1 MIIYI
6 YVYIYIQ
13 SVYIYIYQY
22 ISKNKS
28 LLLYNGN
35 MISIP
40 NKMNNKMNII
50 YNYLS
55 RVLQL
60 FPKHPITDYL
70 LTAGSELQWRMG
82 SFKSCVETAP
92 CPWM

>member
-13 SVYIYIYQY
+13 SIYIYIYQY

-28 LLLYNGN
+28 FLLYNGN

-55 RVLQL
+55 G
-60 FPKHPITDYL
+60 
-70 LTAGSELQWRMG
+70 GS
-82 SFKSCVETAP
+82 SIIP
-92 CPWM
+92 

>member
-1 MIIYI
+1 MYTYI
-6 YVYIYIQ
+6 YNP
-13 SVYIYIYQY
+13 YIYQY

-28 LLLYNGN
+28 FLLYNGN

-55 RVLQL
+55 G
-60 FPKHPITDYL
+60 
-70 LTAGSELQWRMG
+70 GS
-82 SFKSCVETAP
+82 SIIP
-92 CPWM
+92 